1 MEQVSRLTGAIDL
14 ILDNFAKSLDAIVGE
29 GGGFSAI
36 DSVNPLL
43 PVFGLELVG
52 QLP

>member
-1 MEQVSRLTGAIDL
+1 MPSWVKA
-14 ILDNFAKSLDAIVGE
+14 
-29 GGGFSAI
+29 GGFSAI
-36 DSVNPLL
+36 DIVNPQL

>member
-1 MEQVSRLTGAIDL
+1 LGLTGAIDL
-14 ILDNFAKSLDAIVGE
+14 ILDNF
-29 GGGFSAI
+29 GFSAI
-36 DSVNPLL
+36 DIVNPQL